1 MPVAAKL
8 LAAGLSDTGRVRR
21 ENEDRIHVDAERGI
35 FVVADGLGGQAAG
48 ERAAQTAIE
57 MIVARLARQTGA
69 TEDRIREAI
78 AVANNEIYRLARE
91 NPEWQGMAC
100 VVTVAVVEDDQL
112 IAGHVGDSRLYLL
125 EPGSIRKLT
134 HDHSPIGEREDSGEL
149 NEAAAMAHPRRNEV
163 FRDLGNEE
171 HGPDDEH
178 FIEILRLPLRASSAL
193 LLCSDGLSDQVPS
206 AQIRTI
212 VEDQAGA
219 PAAAARALV
228 RAANDAGGKDNVSV
242 VVVEL
247 PGYAARVQPR
257 KNGQATARPSSR
269 LWLGLLA
276 GVLLMAVLLL
286 LLKPHW
292 VETTSG
298 RQLRFG
304 VERGPLVWHVAPA
317 AAGTP
322 LADALQR
329 ARPGDTVI
337 VAPGTYSEKVVLRN
351 GVTLL
356 SAEHLGAVL
365 QGQGTV
371 VEANG
376 VQHAA
381 LSGFRITGGGESGI
395 RLVNSGVD
403 ITGVEVVG
411 IHGIGLDIEG
421 EAAGAVRASTFI
433 DNGGPG
439 IRIHGAARPV
449 ITHNVISG
457 NGKGENPMRPG
468 LEIDGASKPVVT
480 ANIIAGNGAEQVW
493 VSPLFD
499 ASSLLSRNTIAG
511 SGPRDRKG
519 LVKVV
524 TR

>member
-1 MPVAAKL
+1 MPVAARL
-8 LAAGLSDTGRVRR
+8 LAAGLSDPGRVRR

-57 MIVARLARQTGA
+57 MIVARLGRQTGA

-78 AVANNEIYRLARE
+78 AVANNEIFRLARE

-125 EPGSIRKLT
+125 EPGIIRKLT
-134 HDHSPIGEREDSGEL
+134 HDHSPVGEREDSGEL
-149 NEAAAMAHPRRNEV
+149 TEAAAMAHPRRNEV

-212 VEDQAGA
+212 IEDQAGA

-242 VVVEL
+242 VLVEL

-257 KNGQATARPSSR
+257 KDGQATARPSSR

-276 GVLLMAVLLL
+276 GVLLTAVLFT

-304 VERGPLVWHVAPA
+304 VERGPLVWHVSP

-322 LADALQR
+322 LADALKR
-329 ARPGDTVI
+329 AHSGDTVV
-337 VAPGTYSEKVVLRN
+337 VAPGTYPENIVLHD
-351 GVTLL
+351 GVSLV

-365 QGQGTV
+365 QGQGNV

-376 VQHAA
+376 VHHAS
-381 LSGFRITGGGESGI
+381 LSGFRITGGEIGV

-403 ITGVEVVG
+403 ITGVEVTG
-411 IHGIGLDIEG
+411 MRGTGLDIEG
-421 EAAGAVRASTFI
+421 ESAGTVRASTFV
-433 DNGGPG
+433 DNSGPG

-449 ITHNVISG
+449 IAHNVISG

-511 SGPRDRKG
+511 SGPKDRKG